1 MKNISRRVARFF
13 AGAVVF
19 LSLGTAFA
27 QETTFGGSLAAQVGT
42 GFLGDNKGSLLTA
55 ETVFDGMIK
64 SYFDENYLY
73 VNASVT
79 FDALGALSESERT
92 QFVAGDGKIALRL
105 KEAYFDY
112 AGEQFALRIGRQ
124 IAAWGKADEIQVA
137 DVLCPKD
144 ESVLIASDYADSRLG
159 IDTVRLSYTGNAV
172 QVDAYWIPVFTPSTI
187 PLADGNPLRKVA
199 FGDDFD
205 AEDISLNTPKLRLY
219 NGEYAARFAAFFPFA
234 DFSFYG
240 FYGWEDSP
248 FMRYSVDVDDGG
260 TPSIN
265 VAGEYERMLMFGA
278 DAAIPIN
285 PITLRLEA
293 AVYPQRHLQ
302 ASDAYQKAKLTAG
315 EKNEWTLRRTET
327 IGLIGCDWSPSGG
340 WTITAQYW
348 ADFVAGNLDDLERE
362 NAYDHQATLSVE
374 KTFLGETL
382 TLSGNV
388 ALDLRHFSTAS
399 EVSAEYKLSDA
410 ITLSA
415 IADFFCKGKEDG
427 MYGEYKDLSC
437 FTIKGKY
444 SF

>member
-1 MKNISRRVARFF
+1 
-13 AGAVVF
+13 
-19 LSLGTAFA
+19 
-27 QETTFGGSLAAQVGT
+27 
-42 GFLGDNKGSLLTA
+42 
-55 ETVFDGMIK
+55 MIK

-234 DFSFYG
+234 D
-240 FYGWEDSP
+240 
-248 FMRYSVDVDDGG
+248 
-260 TPSIN
+260 
-265 VAGEYERMLMFGA
+265 LFGA